1 MTRLANP
8 IGWFEIHV
16 DDMDRAKTFYES
28 VLKRSLI
35 EVPAPEMGMR
45 IAMFAAEMQG
55 AGAGG
60 SLVQHPM
67 KKPTTDGVLVY
78 FSCEDCA
85 VESALATQCGG
96 QVFKE
101 KFNIGPNGFIAIIGD
116 SEGNAIGLH
125 SFQ

>member
-28 VLKRSLI
+28 VSKRSLI

-67 KKPTTDGVLVY
+67 KKTNATSPPTISIVVT
-78 FSCEDCA
+78 A
-85 VESALATQCGG
+85 ATISIDK
-96 QVFKE
+96 FK
-101 KFNIGPNGFIAIIGD
+101 KGRMAMAAQAMNKATKRI
-116 SEGNAIGLH
+116 
-125 SFQ
+125 